1 MGVPW
6 NGLPD
11 EGIAWE
17 NVDMT
22 ASTLPSSGPFKNLRD
37 QLAKLRHLAQPFFLP
52 LDQAS
57 GWQFIWLL
65 ICLLFCVGGLVL
77 AVLTVVIRSL
87 DRFQPVLTEKYLAGV
102 AGTLATIWSS
112 WWGGAFV
119 ALFLIGLA
127 SFVAFR
133 QQLRQ
138 RRWLNWGLLATIV
151 FMLLAVNGINAGIS
165 FIYRDITNALVDK
178 DQGGFYGRLSIYAAC
193 FVVAL
198 PIRVTQVYITQKL
211 GIIWREWLSRSLI
224 GDYMKNK
231 AYYVL
236 NPNSEEET
244 DIDNPDQRITQ
255 DTEAFTAQS
264 LSLVLGLFDALL
276 TFSLNILILWGISSR
291 LTFALFGYAAFATAL
306 LIVAGRNLVRINY
319 DQLRYEADFRYGLV
333 HIRDNAESIAFY
345 SGETQEKQE
354 SYRRLGSVVKNFN
367 LLIVWQV
374 IIDVMRRSVSYAG
387 VFLPFLVMAPVY
399 FAGEIDFGVFNQAN
413 FAFNMVES
421 SLFFIVARIEQLAQF
436 AAGISRLE
444 GFQTK
449 VEHVGQQAPSNN
461 SRVVPGSNSIVIR
474 SADLY
479 PPNGK
484 KPVIEDLTINI
495 GDHDKLLVVGPSGC
509 GKTSLLRMIS
519 GLWEPSRGSVE
530 RPSMGDLLFIPQ
542 KPYMLLGS
550 LREQLCYP
558 ADEDRFSDE
567 QLRSVLEQVNLQ
579 KLVTRYPD
587 LDIKQDWPR
596 ILSLGEQQRLAF
608 GRLLLN
614 SPRFVV
620 LDEAT
625 SALDV
630 KTEKQLYQLLVDRD
644 LSFISVGHRPT
655 LKHFHTNVLELR
667 GDGDWSLVPTSS
679 YDPEKF

>member
-6 NGLPD
+6 IGLPD
-11 EGIAWE
+11 EGLACE
-17 NVDMT
+17 NGVMT
-22 ASTLPSSGPFKNLRD
+22 ASTFASSGPFKNLRH

-52 LDQAS
+52 LDQAN

-65 ICLLFCVGGLVL
+65 VCLLFCVGGLVL
-77 AVLTVVIRSL
+77 AVLTALIRSL
-87 DRFQPVLTEKYLAGV
+87 DRFQPELTEKYLSGV
-102 AGTLATIWSS
+102 SGTITTIWSS

-119 ALFLIGLA
+119 ALFLVGLA

-151 FMLLAVNGINAGIS
+151 FMLLAVNGINTGIG

-178 DQGGFYGRLSIYAAC
+178 DQGGFYGRLAIYGAC
-193 FVVAL
+193 FVIAL
-198 PIRVTQVYITQKL
+198 PIRVTQVYITAKL
-211 GIIWREWLSRSLI
+211 GIIWREWLSKSLI

-236 NPNSEEET
+236 NPNNEDET
-244 DIDNPDQRITQ
+244 DVDNPDQRITQ
-255 DTEAFTAQS
+255 DTESFTAQS
-264 LSLVLGLFDALL
+264 LSLALGLFDALL
-276 TFSLNILILWGISSR
+276 TFSLNILVLLSISSR
-291 LTFALFGYAAFATAL
+291 LTYALFGYSAVATTL
-306 LIVAGRNLVRINY
+306 LIVSGRNLVRINY

-345 SGETQEKQE
+345 SGEGQEKQE

-367 LLIVWQV
+367 LLIIWQV

-413 FAFNMVES
+413 FAFNMVEG

-444 GFQTK
+444 GFQSK
-449 VEHVGQQAPSNN
+449 IEQVSQQAPSSN
-461 SRVVPGSNSIVIR
+461 SRVVPGSNNIMIR

-479 PPNGK
+479 PPNGQN
-484 KPVIEDLTINI
+484 PVIEDLSIDI
-495 GDHDKLLVVGPSGC
+495 GEHDKLLVVGPSGC

-558 ADEDRFSDE
+558 ADENRFSDE
-567 QLRSVLEQVNLQ
+567 QLRSVLEQVSLQ

-614 SPRFVV
+614 SPSFVV

-630 KTEKQLYQLLVDRD
+630 KTEKQLYELLVGRD
-644 LSFISVGHRPT
+644 LSFISVGHRPS
-655 LKHFHTNVLELR
+655 LKHFHDNVLELS
-667 GDGDWSLVPTSS
+667 GDGDWSLIPASS
-679 YDPEKF
+679 YQP

>member
-6 NGLPD
+6 IGLPD
-11 EGIAWE
+11 EGLACE
-17 NVDMT
+17 NGVMT
-22 ASTLPSSGPFKNLRD
+22 ASTFASSGPFKNLRH

-52 LDQAS
+52 LDQAN

-65 ICLLFCVGGLVL
+65 VCLLFCVGGLVL
-77 AVLTVVIRSL
+77 AVLTALIRSL
-87 DRFQPVLTEKYLAGV
+87 DRFQPELTEKYLSGV
-102 AGTLATIWSS
+102 SGTITTIWSS

-119 ALFLIGLA
+119 ALFLVGLA

-151 FMLLAVNGINAGIS
+151 FMLLAVNGINTGIG

-178 DQGGFYGRLSIYAAC
+178 DQGGFYGRLAIYGAC
-193 FVVAL
+193 FVIAL
-198 PIRVTQVYITQKL
+198 PIRVTQVYITAKL
-211 GIIWREWLSRSLI
+211 GIIWREWLSKSLI

-236 NPNSEEET
+236 NPNNEDET
-244 DIDNPDQRITQ
+244 DVDNPDQRITQ
-255 DTEAFTAQS
+255 DTESFTAQS
-264 LSLVLGLFDALL
+264 LSLALGLFDALL
-276 TFSLNILILWGISSR
+276 TFSLNILVLWSISSR
-291 LTFALFGYAAFATAL
+291 LTYALFGYSAVATTL
-306 LIVAGRNLVRINY
+306 LIVSGRNLVRINY

-345 SGETQEKQE
+345 SGEGQEKQE

-367 LLIVWQV
+367 LLIIWQV

-413 FAFNMVES
+413 FAFNMVEG

-444 GFQTK
+444 GFQSK
-449 VEHVGQQAPSNN
+449 IEQVSQQAPSSN
-461 SRVVPGSNSIVIR
+461 SRVVPGSNNIMIR

-479 PPNGK
+479 PPNGQN
-484 KPVIEDLTINI
+484 PVIEDLSIDI
-495 GDHDKLLVVGPSGC
+495 GEHDKLLVVGPSGC

-558 ADEDRFSDE
+558 ADENRFSDE
-567 QLRSVLEQVNLQ
+567 QLRSVLEQVSLQ

-614 SPRFVV
+614 SPSFVV

-630 KTEKQLYQLLVDRD
+630 KTEKQLYELLVDRD
-644 LSFISVGHRPT
+644 LSFISVGHRPS
-655 LKHFHTNVLELR
+655 LKHFHDNVLELS
-667 GDGDWSLVPTSS
+667 GDGDWSLIPASS
-679 YDPEKF
+679 YQP